1 MPLAA
6 APNPATRMR
15 WALLAVL
22 LLALALGYPAALL
35 LPVNAGWENGLL
47 ENLQV
52 ALLVLG
58 GVLAWRFA
66 RAGQGQG
73 GALARAMVP
82 VWLAL
87 AGRELSWG
95 AVFGEPLRV
104 AAWGPVYSSSTLW
117 WRPAVFPVLAA
128 LLAFSLF
135 VMLRQRV
142 FGLLWALAR
151 STPFVWRELALV
163 LLAGLLG
170 TYAEGHLPGLPA
182 PAGLGDQA
190 LVMEEW
196 METVVYAGLLAAQWQ
211 LFRLLRA
218 GAPLHR

>member
-22 LLALALGYPAALL
+22 
-35 LPVNAGWENGLL
+35 
-47 ENLQV
+47 
-52 ALLVLG
+52 
-58 GVLAWRFA
+58 
-66 RAGQGQG
+66 
-73 GALARAMVP
+73 
-82 VWLAL
+82 
-87 AGRELSWG
+87 
-95 AVFGEPLRV
+95 
-104 AAWGPVYSSSTLW
+104 
-117 WRPAVFPVLAA
+117 
-128 LLAFSLF
+128 
-135 VMLRQRV
+135 
-142 FGLLWALAR
+142 
-151 STPFVWRELALV
+151 